1 MNMKKKLTAIISG
14 VLCLALLM
22 ALPFGFS
29 GLADPDGSLNPETCT
44 GAEFNESVYDEVTT
58 FGTVLNM
65 ATNGYEWP
73 SSGTVLVKG
82 SGTNLS
88 MSSLD
93 GVVIPSGLVIDFYR
107 YYKFAGDSDYT
118 YELMA
123 HYDTTNGSATIGS
136 SDSGTSSNSGT
147 VNRPS
152 QTPSDSGNSSNSS
165 TSSEDWGE
173 VEKVFVPGTP
183 SSSYD
188 NYYTDVPS
196 TMWAYHPI
204 MTLTNGGLLAGYG
217 NHVFGPNDALTK
229 GQVSIIFTRLT
240 GTRMIG
246 DGESYASYS
255 DKTTASR
262 AFVAIWY
269 AGRLDNMGGSYTLN
283 QYETSLV
290 RDSGTTGG
298 LLYSLAQN
306 DKTAIG
312 SMSQAVYDNWRA
324 GLAAGKS
331 TDYISSI
338 DELPDGDEIRQW
350 IDENWEQMQKILH
363 ITNAAKYDSVYD
375 RTVAECEA
383 AICRAYNLGMFGGVD
398 NQGTFAPYSPMTRA
412 QMAQILYNM
421 GWTYEGVLD
430 Y

>member
-29 GLADPDGSLNPETCT
+29 GLADPDTGLNGDS
-44 GAEFNESVYDEVTT
+44 GAWSEFDQSIYDVTVSSSS
-58 FGTVLNM
+58 FKSSNF
-65 ATNGYEWP
+65 EWP
-73 SSGTVLVKG
+73 SSGSVLVRA
-82 SGTNLS
+82 SGTNWS
-88 MSSLD
+88 VSDFSGITVPAGIVLD
-93 GVVIPSGLVIDFYR
+93 IYQYAGGSTDSYKLLV
-107 YYKFAGDSDYT
+107 
-118 YELMA
+118 
-123 HYDTTNGSATIGS
+123 HVDTTDGTPETIGS
-136 SDSGTSSNSGT
+136 SSSNTGTSSNSGT

-152 QTPSDSGNSSNSS
+152 QAPSNSGNSGNSS
-165 TSSEDWGE
+165 TSSKDWGE

-183 SSSYD
+183 SNSYD

-217 NHVFGPNDALTK
+217 NHVFGPNDSLTK
-229 GQVSIIFTRLT
+229 GQVSIIFTRLLGNPMSGT
-240 GTRMIG
+240 GS
-246 DGESYASYS
+246 SYAPYS

-269 AGRLDNMGGSYTLN
+269 AGALNMGGSTILTAH
-283 QYETSLV
+283 ETSLV
-290 RDSGTTGG
+290 NSAGINSG
-298 LLYSLAQN
+298 LLYNLSTN
-306 DKTAIG
+306 GSIG
-312 SMSQAVYDNWRA
+312 SMWQAVYDNWRA

-350 IDENWEQMQKILH
+350 ITENWEQMASILH

-375 RTVAECEA
+375 RTIAECEA

-398 NQGTFAPYSPMTRA
+398 SQGTFAPYSPMTRA

>member
-29 GLADPDGSLNPETCT
+29 GLADPNGSLNPETCT
-44 GAEFNESVYDEVTT
+44 GAQFDENVYDEVTT

-93 GVVIPSGLVIDFYR
+93 GVVIPSGLVVDFYR

-136 SDSGTSSNSGT
+136 SDSGTASNSGT

-152 QTPSDSGNSSNSS
+152 QTPNNSGNSGNSS

-183 SSSYD
+183 SASYD
-188 NYYTDVPS
+188 DYYTDVPS
-196 TMWAYHPI
+196 TFWAYHPI
-204 MTLTNGGLLAGYG
+204 MTMTEGGLLAGYG
-217 NHVFGPNDALTK
+217 NHLFGPNDTLTK
-229 GQVSIIFTRLT
+229 EQLDIIRTRIHDADYPVS
-240 GTRMIG
+240 
-246 DGESYASYS
+246 ASGN
-255 DKTTASR
+255 KAFASR
-262 AFVAIWY
+262 AY
-269 AGRLDNMGGSYTLN
+269 AVILLSEDMVTGGSTSLSE
-283 QYETSLV
+283 YETSLV
-290 RDSGTTGG
+290 NKSGVSGG
-298 LLYSLAQN
+298 LVYNLSESGRF
-306 DKTAIG
+306 G
-312 SMSQAVYDNWRA
+312 SMWQGVYDNWRA
-324 GLAAGKS
+324 SLAAGRS
-331 TDYISSI
+331 TNYIASV
-338 DELPDGDEIRQW
+338 DELPDADKIHQW
-350 IDENWEQMQKILH
+350 IEENWKEMSDLLNI
-363 ITNAAKYDSVYD
+363 NNPAKYASVHD
-375 RTVAECEA
+375 RTVATCEQ
-383 AICRAYNLGMFGGVD
+383 AICRAYNLGMVSGYDSAGSFG
-398 NQGTFAPYSPMTRA
+398 PYNNLTRA
-412 QMAQILYNM
+412 QLSQMLYNM
-421 GWTYEGVLD
+421 GWTTSGCLD
-430 Y
+430 YF

>member
-29 GLADPDGSLNPETCT
+29 GLADPNGSLNPETCT
-44 GAEFNESVYDEVTT
+44 GAQFDENVYDEVTT

-93 GVVIPSGLVIDFYR
+93 GVVIPSGLVVDFYR

-136 SDSGTSSNSGT
+136 SDSGTASNSGT

-152 QTPSDSGNSSNSS
+152 QTPNNSGNSGNSS

-183 SSSYD
+183 SASYD
-188 NYYTDVPS
+188 DYYTDVPS
-196 TMWAYHPI
+196 TFWAYHPI
-204 MTLTNGGLLAGYG
+204 MTMTEGGLLAGYG
-217 NHVFGPNDALTK
+217 NHLFGPNDTLTK
-229 GQVSIIFTRLT
+229 EQLDIIRTRIHDADYPVS
-240 GTRMIG
+240 
-246 DGESYASYS
+246 ASGN
-255 DKTTASR
+255 KAFASR
-262 AFVAIWY
+262 AY
-269 AGRLDNMGGSYTLN
+269 AVILLSEDMVTGGSTSLSE
-283 QYETSLV
+283 YETSLV
-290 RDSGTTGG
+290 NKSGVSGG
-298 LLYSLAQN
+298 LVYNLSESGRF
-306 DKTAIG
+306 G
-312 SMSQAVYDNWRA
+312 SMWQGVYDNWRA
-324 GLAAGKS
+324 SLAAGRS
-331 TDYISSI
+331 TDYIASV
-338 DELPDGDEIRQW
+338 DELPDADKIHQW
-350 IDENWEQMQKILH
+350 IEENWKEMSDLLNI
-363 ITNAAKYDSVYD
+363 NNPAKYASVHD
-375 RTVAECEA
+375 RTVATCEQ
-383 AICRAYNLGMFGGVD
+383 AICRAYNLGMVSGYDSAGSFG
-398 NQGTFAPYSPMTRA
+398 PYNNLTRA
-412 QMAQILYNM
+412 QLSQMLYNM
-421 GWTYEGVLD
+421 GWIEAGCLD
-430 Y
+430 YF

>member
-29 GLADPDGSLNPETCT
+29 GLADPNGSLNPETCT
-44 GAEFNESVYDEVTT
+44 GAQFDENVYDEVTT

-93 GVVIPSGLVIDFYR
+93 GVVIPSGLVVDFYR

-136 SDSGTSSNSGT
+136 SDSGTASNSGT

-152 QTPSDSGNSSNSS
+152 QTPNNSGNSGNSS

-183 SSSYD
+183 SASYD
-188 NYYTDVPS
+188 DYYTDVPS
-196 TMWAYHPI
+196 TFWAYHPI
-204 MTLTNGGLLAGYG
+204 MTMTEGGLLAGYG
-217 NHVFGPNDALTK
+217 NHLFGPNDTLTK
-229 GQVSIIFTRLT
+229 EQLDIIRTRIHDADYPVS
-240 GTRMIG
+240 
-246 DGESYASYS
+246 ASGN
-255 DKTTASR
+255 KAFASR
-262 AFVAIWY
+262 AY
-269 AGRLDNMGGSYTLN
+269 AVILLSEDMVTGGSTSLSE
-283 QYETSLV
+283 YETSLV
-290 RDSGTTGG
+290 NKSGVSGG
-298 LLYSLAQN
+298 LVYNLSESGRF
-306 DKTAIG
+306 G
-312 SMSQAVYDNWRA
+312 SMWQGVYDNWRA
-324 GLAAGKS
+324 SLAAGRS
-331 TDYISSI
+331 TDYIASV
-338 DELPDGDEIRQW
+338 DELPDADKIHQW
-350 IDENWEQMQKILH
+350 IEENWKEMSDLLNI
-363 ITNAAKYDSVYD
+363 NNPAKYASVHD
-375 RTVAECEA
+375 RTVATCEQ
-383 AICRAYNLGMFGGVD
+383 AICRAYNLGMVSGYDSAGSFG
-398 NQGTFAPYSPMTRA
+398 PYNNLTRA
-412 QMAQILYNM
+412 QLSQMLYNM
-421 GWTYEGVLD
+421 GWTTSGCLD
-430 Y
+430 YF

>member
-29 GLADPDGSLNPETCT
+29 GLADPDTGLNGES
-44 GAEFNESVYDEVTT
+44 GKWSEFDQSIYDVTVSSSS
-58 FGTVLNM
+58 FKSSNF
-65 ATNGYEWP
+65 EWP
-73 SSGTVLVKG
+73 SSGSVLVRA
-82 SGTNLS
+82 SGTNWS
-88 MSSLD
+88 ASDFDGITVPVGIVLD
-93 GVVIPSGLVIDFYR
+93 IYQYAGGSTDSYKLLV
-107 YYKFAGDSDYT
+107 
-118 YELMA
+118 
-123 HYDTTNGSATIGS
+123 HVDTTDGTPETIGS
-136 SDSGTSSNSGT
+136 SSSNTGTSSNSGT

-152 QTPSDSGNSSNSS
+152 QAPSNSGNSGNSS
-165 TSSEDWGE
+165 TSSKDWGE

-217 NHVFGPNDALTK
+217 NHVFGPNDSLTK
-229 GQVSIIFTRLT
+229 GQVSIIFTRLLGNPMSGT
-240 GTRMIG
+240 GS
-246 DGESYASYS
+246 SYAPYS

-269 AGRLDNMGGSYTLN
+269 AGALNMGGSTILTAH
-283 QYETSLV
+283 ETSLV
-290 RDSGTTGG
+290 NSAGINSG
-298 LLYSLAQN
+298 LLYNLSTN
-306 DKTAIG
+306 GSIG
-312 SMSQAVYDNWRA
+312 SMWQAVYDNWRA

-350 IDENWEQMQKILH
+350 ITKNWEQMASILH

-375 RTVAECEA
+375 RTIAECEA

-398 NQGTFAPYSPMTRA
+398 SQGTFAPYSPMTRA

>member
-29 GLADPDGSLNPETCT
+29 GLADPDTGLNGDS
-44 GAEFNESVYDEVTT
+44 GAWSEFDQSIYDVTVSSSS
-58 FGTVLNM
+58 FKSSNFD
-65 ATNGYEWP
+65 WP
-73 SSGTVLVKG
+73 SSGSVLVRA
-82 SGTNLS
+82 SGTNWS
-88 MSSLD
+88 ASDFSGITVPAGIVLD
-93 GVVIPSGLVIDFYR
+93 IYQYAGGSKDSYKLLV
-107 YYKFAGDSDYT
+107 
-118 YELMA
+118 
-123 HYDTTNGSATIGS
+123 HVDTTDGTPETIGS
-136 SDSGTSSNSGT
+136 SSSNTGTSSNSGT

-152 QTPSDSGNSSNSS
+152 QTPNNSENSGNSS
-165 TSSEDWGE
+165 TSSKDWGE
-173 VEKVFVPGTP
+173 VEKVFTPGTP
-183 SSSYD
+183 SASYD
-188 NYYTDVPS
+188 TYYTDVPS

-229 GQVSIIFTRLT
+229 GQVSIIFTRLLGNPMSGT
-240 GTRMIG
+240 GS
-246 DGESYASYS
+246 SYAPYS

-269 AGRLDNMGGSYTLN
+269 AGALNMGGSTILTAH
-283 QYETSLV
+283 ETSLV
-290 RDSGTTGG
+290 NSAGINSG
-298 LLYSLAQN
+298 LLYNLSTN
-306 DKTAIG
+306 GSIG
-312 SMSQAVYDNWRA
+312 SMWQAVYDNWRA

-350 IDENWEQMQKILH
+350 ITENWEQMASILH
-363 ITNAAKYDSVYD
+363 ITNAAKYNSVYD

-398 NQGTFAPYSPMTRA
+398 SQGTFAPYSPMTRA

>member
-1 MNMKKKLTAIISG
+1 MKKKLTAIISG

-29 GLADPDGSLNPETCT
+29 GLADPDTGLNGES
-44 GAEFNESVYDEVTT
+44 GKWSEFDQSIYDVTVSSSS
-58 FGTVLNM
+58 FKSSNF
-65 ATNGYEWP
+65 EWP
-73 SSGTVLVKG
+73 SSGSVLVRA
-82 SGTNLS
+82 SGTNWS
-88 MSSLD
+88 ASDFEGITVPAGIVLD
-93 GVVIPSGLVIDFYR
+93 IYQYAGGSTDSYKLLV
-107 YYKFAGDSDYT
+107 
-118 YELMA
+118 
-123 HYDTTNGSATIGS
+123 HVDTTDGTPETIGS
-136 SDSGTSSNSGT
+136 SSSNTGTSSNSGT

-152 QTPSDSGNSSNSS
+152 QAPSNSGNSGNSS
-165 TSSEDWGE
+165 TSSKDWGE

-217 NHVFGPNDALTK
+217 NHVFGPNDSLTK
-229 GQVSIIFTRLT
+229 GQVSIIFTRLLGNPMSGT
-240 GTRMIG
+240 GS
-246 DGESYASYS
+246 SYAPYS

-269 AGRLDNMGGSYTLN
+269 AGALNMGGSTILTAH
-283 QYETSLV
+283 ETSLV
-290 RDSGTTGG
+290 NSAGINSG
-298 LLYSLAQN
+298 LLYNLSTN
-306 DKTAIG
+306 GSIG
-312 SMSQAVYDNWRA
+312 SMWQAVYDNWRA

-350 IDENWEQMQKILH
+350 ITKNWEQMASILH

-375 RTVAECEA
+375 RTIAECEA

-398 NQGTFAPYSPMTRA
+398 SQGTFAPYSPMTRA

>member
-136 SDSGTSSNSGT
+136 SDSGTASNSGT

-152 QTPSDSGNSSNSS
+152 QTPNNSGNSGNSS

-183 SSSYD
+183 SASYD
-188 NYYTDVPS
+188 DYYTDVPS
-196 TMWAYHPI
+196 TFWAYHPI
-204 MTLTNGGLLAGYG
+204 MTMTEGGLLAGYG
-217 NHVFGPNDALTK
+217 NHLFGPNDTLTK
-229 GQVSIIFTRLT
+229 EQLDIIRTRIHDADYPVS
-240 GTRMIG
+240 
-246 DGESYASYS
+246 ASGN
-255 DKTTASR
+255 KAFASR
-262 AFVAIWY
+262 AY
-269 AGRLDNMGGSYTLN
+269 AVILLSEDMVTGGSTSLSE
-283 QYETSLV
+283 YETSLV
-290 RDSGTTGG
+290 NKSGVSGG
-298 LLYSLAQN
+298 LVYNLSESGRF
-306 DKTAIG
+306 G
-312 SMSQAVYDNWRA
+312 SMWQGVYDNWRA
-324 GLAAGKS
+324 SLAAGRS
-331 TDYISSI
+331 TNYIASV
-338 DELPDGDEIRQW
+338 DELPDADKIHQW
-350 IDENWEQMQKILH
+350 IEENWKEMSDILN
-363 ITNAAKYDSVYD
+363 INNPAKYASVHD
-375 RTVAECEA
+375 RTVATCEQ
-383 AICRAYNLGMFGGVD
+383 AICRAYNLGMVSGYDSAGSFG
-398 NQGTFAPYSPMTRA
+398 PYNNLTRA
-412 QMAQILYNM
+412 QLSQMLYNM
-421 GWTYEGVLD
+421 GWIEAGCLD
-430 Y
+430 YN

>member
-29 GLADPDGSLNPETCT
+29 GLADPDTGLNGDS
-44 GAEFNESVYDEVTT
+44 GAWSEFDQSIYDVTVSSSS
-58 FGTVLNM
+58 FKSSNF
-65 ATNGYEWP
+65 EWP
-73 SSGTVLVKG
+73 SSGSVLVRA
-82 SGTNLS
+82 SGTNWS
-88 MSSLD
+88 ASDFDGITVPAGIVLD
-93 GVVIPSGLVIDFYR
+93 IYQYAGGSTDSYKLLV
-107 YYKFAGDSDYT
+107 
-118 YELMA
+118 
-123 HYDTTNGSATIGS
+123 HVDTTDGTPETIGS
-136 SDSGTSSNSGT
+136 SSSNTGTSSNSGT

-152 QTPSDSGNSSNSS
+152 QAPSNSGNSGNSS
-165 TSSEDWGE
+165 TSSKDWGE

-217 NHVFGPNDALTK
+217 NHVFGPNDSLTK
-229 GQVSIIFTRLT
+229 GQVSIIFTRLLGNPMSGT
-240 GTRMIG
+240 GS
-246 DGESYASYS
+246 SYAPYS

-269 AGRLDNMGGSYTLN
+269 AGALNMGGSTILTAH
-283 QYETSLV
+283 ETSLV
-290 RDSGTTGG
+290 NSAGINSG
-298 LLYSLAQN
+298 LLYNLSTN
-306 DKTAIG
+306 GSIG
-312 SMSQAVYDNWRA
+312 SMWQAVYDNWRA

-350 IDENWEQMQKILH
+350 ITENWEQMASILH

-375 RTVAECEA
+375 RTIAECEA

-398 NQGTFAPYSPMTRA
+398 SQGTFAPYSPMTRA

>member
-29 GLADPDGSLNPETCT
+29 GLADPNGSLNPETCT
-44 GAEFNESVYDEVTT
+44 GAQFDESVYDEVTT

-93 GVVIPSGLVIDFYR
+93 GVVIPSGLVVDFYR

-152 QTPSDSGNSSNSS
+152 QTPNNSGNSGNSS

-188 NYYTDVPS
+188 DYYTDVPS
-196 TMWAYHPI
+196 TFWAYHPI
-204 MTLTNGGLLAGYG
+204 MTMTEGGLLAGYG
-217 NHVFGPNDALTK
+217 NHLFGPNDTLTK
-229 GQVSIIFTRLT
+229 EQLDIIRTRIHDADYPVS
-240 GTRMIG
+240 
-246 DGESYASYS
+246 ASGN
-255 DKTTASR
+255 KAFASR
-262 AFVAIWY
+262 AY
-269 AGRLDNMGGSYTLN
+269 AVILLSEDMVTGGSTSLSE
-283 QYETSLV
+283 YETSLV
-290 RDSGTTGG
+290 NKSGVSGG
-298 LLYSLAQN
+298 LVYNLSESGRF
-306 DKTAIG
+306 G
-312 SMSQAVYDNWRA
+312 SMWQGVYDNWRA
-324 GLAAGKS
+324 SLAAGRS
-331 TDYISSI
+331 TDYIASV
-338 DELPDGDEIRQW
+338 DELPDADKIHQW
-350 IDENWEQMQKILH
+350 IEENWKEMSDILN
-363 ITNAAKYDSVYD
+363 INNPAKYASVHD
-375 RTVAECEA
+375 RTVATCEQ
-383 AICRAYNLGMFGGVD
+383 AICRAYNLGMVSGYDSAGSFG
-398 NQGTFAPYSPMTRA
+398 PYNNLTRA
-412 QMAQILYNM
+412 QLSQMLYNM
-421 GWTYEGVLD
+421 GWIEAGCLD

>member
-29 GLADPDGSLNPETCT
+29 GLADPDTGLNGES
-44 GAEFNESVYDEVTT
+44 GKWSEFDQSIYDVTVSSSS
-58 FGTVLNM
+58 FKSSNF
-65 ATNGYEWP
+65 EWP
-73 SSGTVLVKG
+73 SSGSVLVRA
-82 SGTNLS
+82 SGTNWS
-88 MSSLD
+88 ASDFEGITVPAGIVLD
-93 GVVIPSGLVIDFYR
+93 IYQYAGGSTDSYKLLV
-107 YYKFAGDSDYT
+107 
-118 YELMA
+118 
-123 HYDTTNGSATIGS
+123 HVDTTDGTPETIGS
-136 SDSGTSSNSGT
+136 SSSNTGTSSNSGT

-152 QTPSDSGNSSNSS
+152 QAPSNSGNSGNSS
-165 TSSEDWGE
+165 TSSKDWGE

-217 NHVFGPNDALTK
+217 NHVFGPNDSLTK
-229 GQVSIIFTRLT
+229 GQVSIIFTRLLGNPMSGT
-240 GTRMIG
+240 GS
-246 DGESYASYS
+246 SYAPYS

-269 AGRLDNMGGSYTLN
+269 AGALNMGGSTILTAH
-283 QYETSLV
+283 ETSLV
-290 RDSGTTGG
+290 NSADINSG
-298 LLYSLAQN
+298 LLYNLSTN
-306 DKTAIG
+306 GSIG
-312 SMSQAVYDNWRA
+312 SMWQAVYDNWRA

-350 IDENWEQMQKILH
+350 ITKNWEQMASILH

-375 RTVAECEA
+375 RTIAECEA

-398 NQGTFAPYSPMTRA
+398 SQGTFAPYSPMTRA